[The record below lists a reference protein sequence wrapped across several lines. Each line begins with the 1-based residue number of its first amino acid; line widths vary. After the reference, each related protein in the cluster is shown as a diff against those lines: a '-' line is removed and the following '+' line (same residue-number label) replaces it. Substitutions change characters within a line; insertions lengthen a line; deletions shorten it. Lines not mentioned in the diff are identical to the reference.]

1 MDPNGLVWV
10 ALPSA
15 SGVAWYDPARGT
27 QGRITNGGSGS
38 GVSPIAAVRQGTNCY
53 LYTGTNQTNRLRRID
68 CVAKRSLGSFT
79 LSAACGTLGTI
90 RPMVA
95 GANGDVWVVT
105 TSGGSGKICRVTGTA
120 STAPYSAGGTATFS
134 ALAYGPDANLWAMHS
149 ASGLCRVWLGATG
162 NGTQT
167 CLGPLVPSTATYGIA
182 SGAGAVWAP
191 KASATA
197 GRSDL
202 TRVIP

>member
-1 MDPNGLVWV
+1 MAV
-10 ALPSA
+10 S
-15 SGVAWYDPARGT
+15 
-27 QGRITNGGSGS
+27 QGGR
-38 GVSPIAAVRQGTNCY
+38 CY
-53 LYTGTNQTNRLRRID
+53 LYTGTNRTDRLRRFD
-68 CVAKRSLGSFT
+68 CASKTTLGNFT
-79 LSAACGTLGTI
+79 LSRACGTLGTN

-95 GANGDVWVVT
+95 GASGDVWVVT
-105 TSGGSGKICRVTGTA
+105 TSGGSGKICRITGTT

-149 ASGLCRVWLGATG
+149 TNGLCRVWLGSTG

-167 CLGPLVPSTATYGIA
+167 CLGPLVSSTGTYGIA